1 MKKQNKNNTK
11 ISWQI
16 KDKREIEEPTVIQE
30 LRKRYG
36 SYMWGPIISMGDF
49 FCNELVEN
57 NKKKTAQIVNEKNA
71 EKKPNSLESFFPNLF
86 CML

>member
-57 NKKKTAQIVNEKNA
+57 NKKKQLK
-71 EKKPNSLESFFPNLF
+71 
-86 CML
+86 